1 MTLFSVDSEVLG
13 TASMRSYSELSTLY
27 IKSVRELVRSTMEV
41 VNCGLAA
48 VFRKCDGHNSV
59 SGNSRREC
67 PDYGV
72 NRGQY
77 DIARGLFSKPENAF
91 YRLCDILNFPEK
103 SEKFSFSGIG
113 SIERTRT
120 LTKIYFFCVKGITC
134 CHGNIASTPCLLKI
148 RLLKY
153 FSPLECHLF
162 KQEIVL
168 GLEVWGLT

>member
-91 YRLCDILNFPEK
+91 YRLCDILSFPEK

-168 GLEVWGLT
+168 GLEVWGLI